1 MRSKLEPQKLQK
13 NLHIIIEKEHRSFI
27 MTIALPDLIIA
38 VAYFSIPVQLLASL
52 WQYPQLAAMPYK
64 IVVLLVL
71 FALFIFLCG
80 NGHLLRCLGKADTDI
95 FYCNN
100 ILTAFISVVTALY
113 LLPLIPHLFGII
125 DQSIKDSI
133 KQNKETAESKAKLLT
148 FMAFLCHEIRNPLF
162 AITSSTQFLTDTD
175 MTEEQATGVGSI
187 SDSALL
193 MLRLVNDVLDISKI
207 DAGKLELEDREFDLH
222 RLLENLEVNMRLQIE
237 QKHEGKVKMVFEVS
251 KDVPQ
256 NVYGDSTRVLQIV
269 YNLIS
274 NSCKFTEQGS
284 IKLSIGLCDDEST
297 NEKESSTD
305 CSYSSGSLEYDDKA
319 SDQFSMG
326 LLDSAEEG
334 TIDHK
339 NRGVHLKIVVADS
352 GVGID
357 PERLE
362 HIFEPY
368 SQAKLSDYR
377 MHGGTGL
384 GLSIISSL
392 LKLMGGSI
400 QVDSKVGKGTTFTL
414 TIPLQVP
421 LDQGK
426 TIEDSGLNM
435 SNPLLS
441 AQRLPVCT
449 ESLKSQNEN
458 SSSIDLANGMDDEGV
473 ISEITQD
480 TPNVLCKAKK
490 AKMEEKLP
498 SFNFPAG
505 KGVVL
510 VTDDNKV
517 NRKII
522 ARMLRFYNLESVEA
536 VNGKEAVNIIR
547 TSQNVTGDSNAPHFG
562 LILMD
567 LQMPVMDGYEA
578 METLLSDGVS
588 LPIVALTANAL
599 SREKQRAF
607 EAGASEFQT
616 KPILRE
622 DLHAVCNRFLLS
634 PAERI

>member
-1 MRSKLEPQKLQK
+1 
-13 NLHIIIEKEHRSFI
+13 
-27 MTIALPDLIIA
+27 
-38 VAYFSIPVQLLASL
+38 
-52 WQYPQLAAMPYK
+52 
-64 IVVLLVL
+64 
-71 FALFIFLCG
+71 
-80 NGHLLRCLGKADTDI
+80 
-95 FYCNN
+95 
-100 ILTAFISVVTALY
+100 
-113 LLPLIPHLFGII
+113 
-125 DQSIKDSI
+125 
-133 KQNKETAESKAKLLT
+133 
-148 FMAFLCHEIRNPLF
+148 
-162 AITSSTQFLTDTD
+162 
-175 MTEEQATGVGSI
+175 
-187 SDSALL
+187 
-193 MLRLVNDVLDISKI
+193 
-207 DAGKLELEDREFDLH
+207 
-222 RLLENLEVNMRLQIE
+222 
-237 QKHEGKVKMVFEVS
+237 MVFEVS

-297 NEKESSTD
+297 NKSSTD
-305 CSYSSGSLEYDDKA
+305 FSDSSGSLDYDDKA

-339 NRGVHLKIVVADS
+339 NRRVHLKIVVSDS

-357 PERLE
+357 PDRLMY
-362 HIFEPY
+362 IFEPY

-384 GLSIISSL
+384 GLSIISSI
-392 LKLMGGSI
+392 LKIMGGSI
-400 QVDSKVGKGTTFTL
+400 QVESTAGKGSTFTV
-414 TIPLQVP
+414 TVPLQVP
-421 LDQGK
+421 LDQGQ

-435 SNPLLS
+435 SNPLL
-441 AQRLPVCT
+441 ATQRLPVYT
-449 ESLKSQNEN
+449 ESLKSQNK
-458 SSSIDLANGMDDEGV
+458 NGLDDGIDDEGV
-473 ISEITQD
+473 TSAISQD
-480 TPNVLCKAKK
+480 TPNVSGKAKK
-490 AKMEEKLP
+490 AKTVGTLP

-510 VTDDNKV
+510 ITDDNKV

-522 ARMLRFYNLESVEA
+522 GRMLKLYNLESVEA
-536 VNGKEAVNIIR
+536 VNGKEAVQIIR
-547 TSQNVTGDSNAPHFG
+547 TSQNVTGDLNAPHFG

-578 METLLSDGVS
+578 METLRGDGVS

-599 SREKQRAF
+599 SRERQRAS

-622 DLHAVCNRFLLS
+622 DLYALCNRFIIS
-634 PAERI
+634 PAEIV